1 MRNDY
6 VAIRK
11 VRRMDME
18 LEAETTMLQS
28 IHSKFI
34 RQYIDCEKHYDQYW
48 VYLCAMDEVVGCTGV
63 LSLRI
68 TLSVHQEWKRV
79 ESG

>member
-1 MRNDY
+1 
-6 VAIRK
+6 
-11 VRRMDME
+11 MDME

-34 RQYIDCEKHYDQYW
+34 RQYIDCEKHSDQYW

-68 TLSVHQEWKRV
+68 TLSVHREWKRV

>member
-1 MRNDY
+1 
-6 VAIRK
+6 
-11 VRRMDME
+11 ME

-48 VYLCAMDEVVGCTGV
+48 VYLCAMNEVVGFTGV

-79 ESG
+79 ESE

>member
-6 VAIRK
+6 VAIRM

-18 LEAETTMLQS
+18 LEANTTMLQS

-34 RQYIDCEKHYDQYW
+34 RQYIDCEKHSDQYW
-48 VYLCAMDEVVGCTGV
+48 VHLCAVDKVVGCTGV

-68 TLSVHQEWKRV
+68 TFTVR
-79 ESG
+79 